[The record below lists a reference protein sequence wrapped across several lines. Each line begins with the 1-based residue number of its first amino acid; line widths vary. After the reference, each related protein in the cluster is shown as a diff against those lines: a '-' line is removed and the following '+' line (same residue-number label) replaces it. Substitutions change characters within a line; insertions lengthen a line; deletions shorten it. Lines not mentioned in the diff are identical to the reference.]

1 LVRWRKR
8 LWVIKLIL
16 MIYHKAVLLSECIE
30 GLNIKPNG
38 IYVDVTFGGG
48 SHSREILK
56 HLVDGKL
63 LAFDRDDDVLENIP
77 NDKKFKLIQTNYK
90 NIKRFLR
97 LEGITKVDGIL
108 ADLGVSSHQFD
119 VAERGFSFRFDSELD
134 MRMNKSSSLS
144 ARKVVNEYSE
154 EELSNLFFEYGE
166 IRISRKLSKLIVL
179 AREEKE
185 IVTTTDL
192 LEILDGV
199 VPEKRRNQ
207 FLSQVFQAIRIEVN
221 QEIESLKQML
231 IDGVEL
237 LNIRGR
243 FVVLSYHSLEDRLVK
258 NLFKRGSLAG
268 EIKKD
273 FFGNILKEMKEVNRK
288 VIVASEEEQK
298 ENNRSRSAKLRIA
311 EKVEC

>member
-1 LVRWRKR
+1 
-8 LWVIKLIL
+8 
-16 MIYHKAVLLSECIE
+16 MTYHKAVLLTECIE

-48 SHSREILK
+48 GHSREILK

-63 LAFDRDDDVLENIP
+63 FAFDRDADVLENIP
-77 NDKKFKLIQTNYK
+77 NDKNLKLIQTNYK

-97 LEGITKVDGIL
+97 LEGVTKVDGIL
-108 ADLGVSSHQFD
+108 ADLGVSSHQLD
-119 VAERGFSFRFDSELD
+119 VSERGFSFRFAAELD
-134 MRMNKSSSLS
+134 MRMNISASLS

-154 EELSNLFFEYGE
+154 EDLANLFFKYGE
-166 IRISRKLSKLIVL
+166 IRMSREVAKLIVL
-179 AREEKE
+179 SREKKE

-199 VPEKRRNQ
+199 VPEKKRNQ
-207 FLSQVFQAIRIEVN
+207 FLSQVFQSVRIEVN

-231 IDGVEL
+231 IDGVDL
-237 LNIRGR
+237 LNIGGR

-258 NLFKRGSLAG
+258 NIFKRGSLSG
-268 EIKKD
+268 EITKD

-288 VIVASEEEQK
+288 VIVASDKEQK
-298 ENNRSRSAKLRIA
+298 ENNRSRSAKLRVA
-311 EKVEC
+311 EKSEC

>member
-1 LVRWRKR
+1 
-8 LWVIKLIL
+8 
-16 MIYHKAVLLSECIE
+16 MTYHKAVLLTECIE

-48 SHSREILK
+48 GHSREILK

-63 LAFDRDDDVLENIP
+63 FAFDRDDDVLENIP

-90 NIKRFLR
+90 NIKKFLR
-97 LEGITKVDGIL
+97 LEGITKIDGIL

-119 VAERGFSFRFDSELD
+119 VAERGFSFRFEAELD
-134 MRMNKSSSLS
+134 MRMNTSASLS

-154 EELSNLFFEYGE
+154 EDLVNLFFKYGE
-166 IRISRKLSKLIVL
+166 IRISRKVAQLILL
-179 AREEKE
+179 AREKKE

-199 VPEKRRNQ
+199 VPEKKKNQ
-207 FLSQVFQAIRIEVN
+207 FLSQVFQSIRIEVN

-231 IDGVEL
+231 IDGVGL
-237 LNIRGR
+237 LNVGGR

-258 NLFKRGSLAG
+258 NIFKRGNLSG

-273 FFGNILKEMKEVNRK
+273 FFGNILKEMREVNRK
-288 VIVASEEEQK
+288 VIVATEKEQK
-298 ENNRSRSAKLRIA
+298 ENNRSRSSKLRIA

>member
-1 LVRWRKR
+1 
-8 LWVIKLIL
+8 
-16 MIYHKAVLLSECIE
+16 MTYHKAVLLTECIE

-119 VAERGFSFRFDSELD
+119 VAERGFSFRFEAELD
-134 MRMNKSSSLS
+134 MRMNTSASLS

-154 EELSNLFFEYGE
+154 EDLVNLFFKYGE
-166 IRISRKLSKLIVL
+166 IRISRKVAELIVL
-179 AREEKE
+179 AREKKE

-192 LEILDGV
+192 LEVLDGL

-207 FLSQVFQAIRIEVN
+207 FLSQVFQSIRIEVN

-231 IDGVEL
+231 IDGVDL
-237 LNIRGR
+237 LNIGGR

-258 NLFKRGSLAG
+258 NIFKRGNLSG
-268 EIKKD
+268 EITKD

-288 VIVASEEEQK
+288 VIIASEKEQK
-298 ENNRSRSAKLRIA
+298 ENNRSRSSKLRIA

>member
-1 LVRWRKR
+1 
-8 LWVIKLIL
+8 
-16 MIYHKAVLLSECIE
+16 MTYHKAVLLTECIE

-48 SHSREILK
+48 GHSRGILK

-63 LAFDRDDDVLENIP
+63 FAFDRDDDVLENIP
-77 NDKKFKLIQTNYK
+77 QDKNLKMIQTNYK

-97 LEGITKVDGIL
+97 LEGVTKVDGIL

-119 VAERGFSFRFDSELD
+119 VAERGFSFRFEAELD
-134 MRMNKSSSLS
+134 MRMNKSSLLS

-154 EELSNLFFEYGE
+154 EDLANLFFKYGE
-166 IRISRKLSKLIVL
+166 IRISRKVAELIVL

-258 NLFKRGSLAG
+258 NLFKRGSLSG

-273 FFGNILKEMKEVNRK
+273 FFGNILKEIKEVNRK
-288 VIVASEEEQK
+288 VIMASEEEQK

>member
-1 LVRWRKR
+1 
-8 LWVIKLIL
+8 
-16 MIYHKAVLLSECIE
+16 MTYHKTVLLTECIE
-30 GLNIKPNG
+30 GLNIQPNG

-48 SHSREILK
+48 GHSRGILK

-63 LAFDRDDDVLENIP
+63 FAFDRDDDVLENIS
-77 NDKKFKLIQTNYK
+77 NDKNLKLIQKNYK

-97 LEGITKVDGIL
+97 LEGVTKVDGIL

-119 VAERGFSFRFDSELD
+119 VAERGFAFRFDSELD
-134 MRMNKSSSLS
+134 MRMNKSESLS
-144 ARKVVNEYSE
+144 ARKVINEYSE
-154 EELSNLFFEYGE
+154 ENLANLFFEYGE
-166 IRISRKLSKLIVL
+166 IKISRKVAKLIVL

-185 IVTTTDL
+185 IVTTIDL
-192 LEILDGV
+192 LEVLDGV

-207 FLSQVFQAIRIEVN
+207 FLSQVFQSIRIEVN

-231 IDGVEL
+231 IDGVDL
-237 LNIRGR
+237 LNIGGR

-258 NLFKRGSLAG
+258 NLFKKGNLLG
-268 EIKKD
+268 EIEKD

-288 VIVASEEEQK
+288 VIIASDNEQK

>member
-1 LVRWRKR
+1 
-8 LWVIKLIL
+8 
-16 MIYHKAVLLSECIE
+16 MTYHKAVLLTECIE

-48 SHSREILK
+48 GHSRGILK

-63 LAFDRDDDVLENIP
+63 FAFDRDDDVLENIP
-77 NDKKFKLIQTNYK
+77 QDKNLKLIQTNYK

-97 LEGITKVDGIL
+97 LEGVTKVDGIL

-119 VAERGFSFRFDSELD
+119 VAERGFSFRFEAELD
-134 MRMNKSSSLS
+134 MRMNKSSLLS

-154 EELSNLFFEYGE
+154 EDLANLFFKYGE
-166 IRISRKLSKLIVL
+166 IRISRKVAELIVL
-179 AREEKE
+179 SREEKE
-185 IVTTTDL
+185 IVTTIDL

-207 FLSQVFQAIRIEVN
+207 FLSQVFQSIRIEVN

-258 NLFKRGSLAG
+258 NLFKRGSLSG

-273 FFGNILKEMKEVNRK
+273 FFGNILKEIKEVNRK
-288 VIVASEEEQK
+288 VIMASEEEQK

>member
-1 LVRWRKR
+1 
-8 LWVIKLIL
+8 
-16 MIYHKAVLLSECIE
+16 MTYHKAVLLTECIE

-119 VAERGFSFRFDSELD
+119 VAERGFSFRFEAELD
-134 MRMNKSSSLS
+134 MRMNTSASLS

-154 EELSNLFFEYGE
+154 EDLVNLFFKYGE
-166 IRISRKLSKLIVL
+166 IRISRKVAQLILL
-179 AREEKE
+179 AREKKE

-199 VPEKRRNQ
+199 VPEKKKNQ
-207 FLSQVFQAIRIEVN
+207 FLSQVFQSIRIEVN

-231 IDGVEL
+231 IDGVGL
-237 LNIRGR
+237 LNVGGR

-258 NLFKRGSLAG
+258 NIFKRGNLSG

-273 FFGNILKEMKEVNRK
+273 FFGNILKEMREVNRK
-288 VIVASEEEQK
+288 VIVATEKEQK
-298 ENNRSRSAKLRIA
+298 ENNRSRSSKLRIA

>member
-1 LVRWRKR
+1 
-8 LWVIKLIL
+8 
-16 MIYHKAVLLSECIE
+16 MTYHKAVLLTECIE

-63 LAFDRDDDVLENIP
+63 FAFDRDDDVLDNIP

-90 NIKRFLR
+90 NIKKFLR

-119 VAERGFSFRFDSELD
+119 VAERGFSFRFEAELD
-134 MRMNKSSSLS
+134 MRMNKSASLS

-154 EELSNLFFEYGE
+154 EDLVNLFFKYGE
-166 IRISRKLSKLIVL
+166 IRISRKVAELILL
-179 AREEKE
+179 ARQKKE

-207 FLSQVFQAIRIEVN
+207 FLSQVFQSIRIEVN

-231 IDGVEL
+231 IDGVDL
-237 LNIRGR
+237 LNFEGR

-258 NLFKRGSLAG
+258 NIFKRGNISG

-273 FFGNILKEMKEVNRK
+273 FFGNILKEMREVNRK
-288 VIVASEEEQK
+288 VIVASEKEQK
-298 ENNRSRSAKLRIA
+298 ENNRSRSSKLRIA

>member
-1 LVRWRKR
+1 
-8 LWVIKLIL
+8 
-16 MIYHKAVLLSECIE
+16 MTYHKAVLLSECIE

-63 LAFDRDDDVLENIP
+63 FAFDRDDDVLENISP
-77 NDKKFKLIQTNYK
+77 DKNLKLIQTNYK
-90 NIKRFLR
+90 NIKKFLR
-97 LEGITKVDGIL
+97 LEEVTKVDGIL

-119 VAERGFSFRFDSELD
+119 VAERGFSFRFEAELD

-154 EELSNLFFEYGE
+154 EDLANLFFKYGE
-166 IRISRKLSKLIVL
+166 IRISRKVAELIVL

-199 VPEKRRNQ
+199 VPEQRRNQ
-207 FLSQVFQAIRIEVN
+207 FLSQVFQSIRIEVN

-237 LNIRGR
+237 LNIGGR

-258 NLFKRGSLAG
+258 NIFKRGSFSG

-273 FFGNILKEMKEVNRK
+273 FFGNILKEMKEINRK
-288 VIVASEEEQK
+288 VIVASDEEQK
-298 ENNRSRSAKLRIA
+298 ENNRSRSAKLRIS

>member
-1 LVRWRKR
+1 
-8 LWVIKLIL
+8 
-16 MIYHKAVLLSECIE
+16 MTYHKSVLLTECIE

-48 SHSREILK
+48 GHSRGILK

-63 LAFDRDDDVLENIP
+63 FAFDRDDDVLENIP
-77 NDKKFKLIQTNYK
+77 NDKNLKLIQTNYK

-97 LEGITKVDGIL
+97 LEGVTKVDGIL

-119 VAERGFSFRFDSELD
+119 VAERGFSFRFEAELD
-134 MRMNKSSSLS
+134 MRMNKSSLLS

-154 EELSNLFFEYGE
+154 EDLANLFFKYGE
-166 IRISRKLSKLIVL
+166 IRISRKVAELIVL

-258 NLFKRGSLAG
+258 NIFKRGSFSG

-288 VIVASEEEQK
+288 VIVASEKEQK

>member
-1 LVRWRKR
+1 
-8 LWVIKLIL
+8 
-16 MIYHKAVLLSECIE
+16 MTYHKAVLLTECIE

-48 SHSREILK
+48 GHSREILK

-63 LAFDRDDDVLENIP
+63 FAFDRDDDVLENIP

-119 VAERGFSFRFDSELD
+119 VAERGFSFRFEAELD
-134 MRMNKSSSLS
+134 MRMNTSASLS

-154 EELSNLFFEYGE
+154 EDLVNLFFKYGE
-166 IRISRKLSKLIVL
+166 IRISRKVAQLILL
-179 AREEKE
+179 AREKKE

-199 VPEKRRNQ
+199 VPEKKKNQ
-207 FLSQVFQAIRIEVN
+207 FLSQVFQSIRIEVN

-231 IDGVEL
+231 IDGVGL
-237 LNIRGR
+237 LNVGGR

-258 NLFKRGSLAG
+258 NIFKRGNLSG

-273 FFGNILKEMKEVNRK
+273 FFGNILKEMREVNRK
-288 VIVASEEEQK
+288 VIVATEKEQK
-298 ENNRSRSAKLRIA
+298 ENNRSRSSKLRIA

>member
-1 LVRWRKR
+1 
-8 LWVIKLIL
+8 
-16 MIYHKAVLLSECIE
+16 MTYHKAVLLTECIE

-48 SHSREILK
+48 GHSREILK

-63 LAFDRDDDVLENIP
+63 FAFDRDDDVLENIP

-97 LEGITKVDGIL
+97 LEGITKIDGIL

-119 VAERGFSFRFDSELD
+119 VAERGFSFRFEAELD
-134 MRMNKSSSLS
+134 MRMNTSASLS

-154 EELSNLFFEYGE
+154 EDLVNLFFKYGE
-166 IRISRKLSKLIVL
+166 IRISRKVAELILL
-179 AREEKE
+179 AREKKE

-199 VPEKRRNQ
+199 VPEKKKNQ
-207 FLSQVFQAIRIEVN
+207 FLSQVFQSIRIEVN

-231 IDGVEL
+231 IDGVGL
-237 LNIRGR
+237 LNVGGR

-258 NLFKRGSLAG
+258 NIFKRGNLSG

-273 FFGNILKEMKEVNRK
+273 FFGNILKEMREVNRK
-288 VIVASEEEQK
+288 VIVASEKEQK
-298 ENNRSRSAKLRIA
+298 ENNRSRSSKLRIA

>member
-1 LVRWRKR
+1 
-8 LWVIKLIL
+8 
-16 MIYHKAVLLSECIE
+16 MTYHKAVLLKECIE

-48 SHSREILK
+48 GHSIEILK

-63 LAFDRDDDVLENIP
+63 FAFDRDDDVLENIP
-77 NDKKFKLIQTNYK
+77 NDKNLKLIQTNYK

-97 LEGITKVDGIL
+97 SEGVTKVDGIL

-134 MRMNKSSSLS
+134 MRMNKSALLS

-154 EELSNLFFEYGE
+154 EDLANLFFKYGE
-166 IRISRKLSKLIVL
+166 IRISRKVAELIVL
-179 AREEKE
+179 SREEKE

-192 LEILDGV
+192 LEILDGI
-199 VPEKRRNQ
+199 VPEKKRNQ
-207 FLSQVFQAIRIEVN
+207 FLSQVFQSIRIEVN

-237 LNIRGR
+237 LNVGGR

-258 NLFKRGSLAG
+258 NLFKRGNLLG

-288 VIVASEEEQK
+288 VVVASEKEQK
-298 ENNRSRSAKLRIA
+298 ENNRSRSAKLRVA

>member
-1 LVRWRKR
+1 
-8 LWVIKLIL
+8 
-16 MIYHKAVLLSECIE
+16 MAYHKAVLLKECIE
-30 GLNIKPNG
+30 GLNIKPNR

-63 LAFDRDDDVLENIP
+63 FAFDRDDDVLENIP
-77 NDKKFKLIQTNYK
+77 NNKNFKLIQTNYK
-90 NIKRFLR
+90 NLKRFLR

-119 VAERGFSFRFDSELD
+119 AAERGFSFRFDSELD
-134 MRMNKSSSLS
+134 MRMNKSSLLS

-154 EELSNLFFEYGE
+154 EELSNLFFKYGE
-166 IRISRKLSKLIVL
+166 IRISRKVAELIVL

-192 LEILDGV
+192 LEILDGL

-207 FLSQVFQAIRIEVN
+207 FLSQVFQSIRIEVN
-221 QEIESLKQML
+221 QEIDSLKQML
-231 IDGVEL
+231 IDGVDL
-237 LNIRGR
+237 LNVGGR

-258 NLFKRGSLAG
+258 NIFKRGNLSG

-273 FFGNILKEMKEVNRK
+273 FFGNISKEMKEVNRK
-288 VIVASEEEQK
+288 VIIASEKEQK

>member
-1 LVRWRKR
+1 
-8 LWVIKLIL
+8 
-16 MIYHKAVLLSECIE
+16 MTYHKAVLLTECIE

-63 LAFDRDDDVLENIP
+63 FAFDRDDDVLENISP
-77 NDKKFKLIQTNYK
+77 DKNLKLIQTNYK
-90 NIKRFLR
+90 NIKKFLR
-97 LEGITKVDGIL
+97 LEEVTKVDGIL

-119 VAERGFSFRFDSELD
+119 VAERGFSFRFEAELD
-134 MRMNKSSSLS
+134 MRMNKSSPLS
-144 ARKVVNEYSE
+144 ARQVINEYSE
-154 EELSNLFFEYGE
+154 EDLANLFFKYGE
-166 IRISRKLSKLIVL
+166 IRISRKVAELIVL

-192 LEILDGV
+192 LEILDEV

-207 FLSQVFQAIRIEVN
+207 FFSQVFQSIRIEVN

-237 LNIRGR
+237 LNIGGR

-258 NLFKRGSLAG
+258 NIFKRGSLSG

-298 ENNRSRSAKLRIA
+298 ENNRSRSAKLRVA

>member
-1 LVRWRKR
+1 
-8 LWVIKLIL
+8 
-16 MIYHKAVLLSECIE
+16 MTYHKAVLLTECIE

-63 LAFDRDDDVLENIP
+63 FAFDRDDDVVDNIP

-90 NIKRFLR
+90 NIKKFLR

-119 VAERGFSFRFDSELD
+119 VAERGFSFRFEAELD
-134 MRMNKSSSLS
+134 MRMNKSASLS

-154 EELSNLFFEYGE
+154 EDLVNLFFKYGE
-166 IRISRKLSKLIVL
+166 IRISRKVAELILL
-179 AREEKE
+179 ARQKKE

-207 FLSQVFQAIRIEVN
+207 FLSQVFQSIRIEVN

-231 IDGVEL
+231 IDGVGL
-237 LNIRGR
+237 LNVGGR

-258 NLFKRGSLAG
+258 NIFKRGNISG

-273 FFGNILKEMKEVNRK
+273 FFGNILKEMREVNRK
-288 VIVASEEEQK
+288 VIVASEKEQK
-298 ENNRSRSAKLRIA
+298 ENNRSRSSKLRIA

>member
-1 LVRWRKR
+1 
-8 LWVIKLIL
+8 
-16 MIYHKAVLLSECIE
+16 MTYHKAVLLTECIE

-97 LEGITKVDGIL
+97 LEGITKIDGIL

-119 VAERGFSFRFDSELD
+119 VAERGFSFRFEAELD
-134 MRMNKSSSLS
+134 MRMNTSALLS

-154 EELSNLFFEYGE
+154 EDLVNLFFKYGE
-166 IRISRKLSKLIVL
+166 IRISRKVAQLILL
-179 AREEKE
+179 AREKKE

-199 VPEKRRNQ
+199 VPEKKKNQ
-207 FLSQVFQAIRIEVN
+207 FLSQVFQSIRIEVN

-231 IDGVEL
+231 IDGVGL
-237 LNIRGR
+237 LNFGGR

-258 NLFKRGSLAG
+258 NIFKRGNLSG

-273 FFGNILKEMKEVNRK
+273 FFGNILKEMREVNRK
-288 VIVASEEEQK
+288 VIVASEKEQK
-298 ENNRSRSAKLRIA
+298 ENNRSRSSKLRIA

>member
-1 LVRWRKR
+1 
-8 LWVIKLIL
+8 
-16 MIYHKAVLLSECIE
+16 MTYHKAVLLSECIE

-56 HLVDGKL
+56 HLEDGKL
-63 LAFDRDDDVLENIP
+63 FAFDMDDDVLENIP
-77 NDKKFKLIQTNYK
+77 QDKNLKLIQTNYK

-97 LEGITKVDGIL
+97 LEGVTKVDGIL

-119 VAERGFSFRFDSELD
+119 VAERGFSFRFDAELD
-134 MRMNKSSSLS
+134 MRMNKSSLLS
-144 ARKVVNEYSE
+144 AREVVNKYSSE
-154 EELSNLFFEYGE
+154 DLANLFFEYGE
-166 IRISRKLSKLIVL
+166 IKISRKVSKLIVL

-192 LEILDGV
+192 LEVLDGV

-207 FLSQVFQAIRIEVN
+207 FLSQVFQSIRIEVN

-231 IDGVEL
+231 IDGVDL
-237 LNIRGR
+237 LNIGGR

-258 NLFKRGSLAG
+258 NLFKKGNLLG
-268 EIKKD
+268 EIEKD

-288 VIVASEEEQK
+288 VIIASDNEQK

>member
-1 LVRWRKR
+1 
-8 LWVIKLIL
+8 
-16 MIYHKAVLLSECIE
+16 MTYHKAVLLSECIE

-38 IYVDVTFGGG
+38 IYLDVTFGGG

-63 LAFDRDDDVLENIP
+63 FAFDRDDDVLENISP
-77 NDKKFKLIQTNYK
+77 DKNLKLIQTNYK
-90 NIKRFLR
+90 NIKKFLR
-97 LEGITKVDGIL
+97 LEEVTKVDGIL

-119 VAERGFSFRFDSELD
+119 VAERGFSFRFEAELD
-134 MRMNKSSSLS
+134 MRMNKSSLLS

-154 EELSNLFFEYGE
+154 EDLANLFFKYGE
-166 IRISRKLSKLIVL
+166 IRISRKVAELIVL

-207 FLSQVFQAIRIEVN
+207 FLSQVFQSIRIEVN

-231 IDGVEL
+231 IDGVDL
-237 LNIRGR
+237 LNIGGR

-258 NLFKRGSLAG
+258 NIFKRGNLSG

-288 VIVASEEEQK
+288 VIVASEKEQK
-298 ENNRSRSAKLRIA
+298 ENNRSRSAKLRVA
-311 EKVEC
+311 EKAEC

>member
-1 LVRWRKR
+1 
-8 LWVIKLIL
+8 
-16 MIYHKAVLLSECIE
+16 MTYHKAVLLTECIE

-48 SHSREILK
+48 GHSKEILR
-56 HLVDGKL
+56 HLVDGRL
-63 LAFDRDDDVLENIP
+63 FAFDRDDDVLENIP
-77 NDKKFKLIQTNYK
+77 HDKNLKLIQTNYK

-97 LEGITKVDGIL
+97 LEGVTKVDGIL

-119 VAERGFSFRFDSELD
+119 VAERGFSFRFESELD
-134 MRMNKSSSLS
+134 MRMNKSALLS

-154 EELSNLFFEYGE
+154 EDLANLFFKYGE
-166 IRISRKLSKLIVL
+166 IRISRKVAELIVL

-231 IDGVEL
+231 IEGVEL

-258 NLFKRGSLAG
+258 NLFKRGSLSG

-288 VIVASEEEQK
+288 VIVASEKEQK